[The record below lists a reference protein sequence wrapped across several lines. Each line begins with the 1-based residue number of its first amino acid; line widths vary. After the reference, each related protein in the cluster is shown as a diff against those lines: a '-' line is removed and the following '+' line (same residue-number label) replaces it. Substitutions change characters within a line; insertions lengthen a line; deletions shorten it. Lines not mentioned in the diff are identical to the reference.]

1 MAKNEV
7 RLQVEPVESRVV
19 MAGSITVNL
28 AATTLIVT
36 GTTGNDSIGVEQLTK
51 AQATTINNKFHI
63 GAHAGDYLVVS
74 KQSINGVGGLPVV
87 ALTKTTNAALVSG
100 ADRVVIAGISG
111 NDNIGVGPIQAQS
124 VTITGGTGN
133 DTIAVNQAQIAGSL
147 VIAGVGGNDTVTVS
161 NSKIGGNAVVTGGV
175 GTDKITATKD
185 TVGGNLTVVTSIGND
200 KLSAN
205 GLTVQ
210 GNTVISLGGGNDTV
224 ALTGAKSKFL
234 GSVFVA
240 NGGTGVNHF
249 TGKANATISDPHPTI
264 VNFA

>member
-1 MAKNEV
+1 MSKNEV

-36 GTTGNDSIGVEQLTK
+36 GTTGNDTIGVEQLTK

-74 KQSINGVGGLPVV
+74 KESINGLGGLPVV
-87 ALTKTTNAALVSG
+87 ALSKTTNGALVSG
-100 ADRVVIAGISG
+100 ADRVVIAGLGG
-111 NDNIGVGPIQAQS
+111 NDQIGVGPIHAQS
-124 VTITGGTGN
+124 VTITGGAGSDQIT
-133 DTIAVNQAQIAGSL
+133 VNQAQIAGSL
-147 VIAGVGGNDTVTVS
+147 VIAGVSGNDSISVT

-175 GTDKITATKD
+175 GNDKITATKD
-185 TVGGNLTVVTSIGND
+185 NVAGNLTVITSLGND
-200 KLSAN
+200 TVTAN
-205 GLTVQ
+205 GLVVQ
-210 GNTVISLGGGNDTV
+210 GNTLVSLGGGNDNV
-224 ALTGAKSKFL
+224 ILTGAKSKFL
-234 GSVFVA
+234 GASFIA

-249 TGKANATISDPHPTI
+249 ETKTNPTISDPNPTI